1 MRVSVERL
9 LEGVTQTLLEHVLPQ
24 LNDRV
29 ARGQLYAAI
38 EVLRNLERRADWA
51 EAPLVEEAASAE
63 SALRA
68 AAERLR
74 ALQEAALATRIEE
87 HVTSWPAAPMAERV
101 RASRTTLCAV
111 FAWLDETPTAAAA
124 AAQLPLG
131 AHLAAQAV
139 RDISRLAPGSL
150 LEEVSRG

>member
-9 LEGVTQTLLEHVLPQ
+9 LQGVAQTLLEQVLPHV
-24 LNDRV
+24 DGRV

-51 EAPLVEEAASAE
+51 EAPLATEVASAE
-63 SALRA
+63 TALRSA
-68 AAERLR
+68 AA
-74 ALQEAALATRIEE
+74 ALCTAQHEPLARRIEAA
-87 HVTSWPAAPMAERV
+87 VTSWPGAPIAA
-101 RASRTTLCAV
+101 RALAARTTLGEL
-111 FAWLDETPTAAAA
+111 FAWLDEATPAAADVA
-124 AAQLPLG
+124 RPALA

-139 RDISRLAPGSL
+139 RDVSLLAPGSL